1 MHSVGGCPN
10 NLTELETRS
19 NRLGCG
25 NDKYGNNQYICLPNV
40 DKTSLTELC
49 YDGIMGMVAK
59 GNCLEISDGS
69 LVLRN
74 CTSFKFGCPGEHIRN
89 NEFYKYPACQT
100 IDTKSRCY
108 VLDSSCKKSDVSDE
122 AVNDI
127 NCTVLSLL
135 FVITLGALL
144 MFIFFSIVFR
154 CCRGRRQQKKNKEK
168 VDDEKHS
175 STASERIPAKNPRS
189 AASEFQM
196 SQISKVDD
204 HIKPE
209 ISDKSTPYPSTS
221 LFPDVYETNR
231 KLKSP
236 SFGLIPHS
244 GSDSMLLNCDDKS
257 RKY

>member
-1 MHSVGGCPN
+1 MMHSVGGCPN

-154 CCRGRRQQKKNKEK
+154 CCR
-168 VDDEKHS
+168 
-175 STASERIPAKNPRS
+175 
-189 AASEFQM
+189 
-196 SQISKVDD
+196 D